1 MPFGVRRKPNVEF
14 FPVDP
19 AVTQPTEGDAVI
31 DVKAERGIL
40 GKRDNVVCMNGLASF
55 RLATAELTGEFVST
69 SYCI

>member
-1 MPFGVRRKPNVEF
+1 MEF

-40 GKRDNVVCMNGLASF
+40 GKRDDVMGMDGFTSFWLTATELA
-55 RLATAELTGEFVST
+55 GEAIPA